1 MRQLVADA
9 IRARVGGPTGQAHAR
24 ELFESE
30 GPRWF
35 GPDRAIWRVHADA
48 SIFVGALRALLLQS
62 LHPLAMAG
70 VAQHSD
76 FREDP
81 WGRLQRTARFLAG
94 TTYGTAAQAEL
105 ACATVRR
112 VHGRVRGT
120 APDGRPYDANDPH
133 LLLWVHI
140 AEVDSFLAA
149 HQRFGARPLDR
160 AEQDQYVS
168 DLARVA
174 RELGVPDP
182 PLDGRGAARPA
193 GRLPPG
199 AGHHRR
205 SPGGGTLL
213 APATTRAP
221 GRARPVHGARSHGRV
236 APAVVGEGDAAH
248 PAAPRDGD
256 GGHPPGRTGPRR
268 RHALGADGRS
278 APACRVVDRV
288 GHTGRV
294 NGGMSDQPDDELSSP
309 PDEDEAAPPRRPSS
323 LRGGVLG
330 AAMLGLREI
339 LEGPKKEQIVIQ
351 AEAPGEPPDIDRRGF
366 EAPLEDGSL
375 AVGPPLDDLK
385 DKAHAT
391 RRSHRLR
398 RRSTRRS

>member
-1 MRQLVADA
+1 VRQLVADA

-94 TTYGTAAQAEL
+94 TTYGTAAQAEV

-112 VHGRVRGT
+112 VHGRVHGI
-120 APDGRPYDANDPH
+120 APDGRSYDANDPH

-140 AEVDSFLAA
+140 AEADSFLAA

-182 PLDGRGAARPA
+182 PLTVEALRAQLAAYRPELATTAEAREAARFLLLQPPVPLAARGPYTVLGATAVSLLPWWAKVMLRIPPLPLTETVVIRPA
-193 GRLPPG
+193 GRALVG
-199 AGHHRR
+199 AMRWALTDGQRPR
-205 SPGGGTLL
+205 AGSSTESGTL
-213 APATTRAP
+213 A
-221 GRARPVHGARSHGRV
+221 G
-236 APAVVGEGDAAH
+236 
-248 PAAPRDGD
+248 
-256 GGHPPGRTGPRR
+256 
-268 RHALGADGRS
+268 
-278 APACRVVDRV
+278 
-288 GHTGRV
+288 
-294 NGGMSDQPDDELSSP
+294 
-309 PDEDEAAPPRRPSS
+309 
-323 LRGGVLG
+323 
-330 AAMLGLREI
+330 
-339 LEGPKKEQIVIQ
+339 
-351 AEAPGEPPDIDRRGF
+351 
-366 EAPLEDGSL
+366 
-375 AVGPPLDDLK
+375 
-385 DKAHAT
+385 
-391 RRSHRLR
+391 
-398 RRSTRRS
+398 

>member
-48 SIFVGALRALLLQS
+48 AIFVGALRALLLQS

-94 TTYGTAAQAEL
+94 TTYGTAAQAEQ

-112 VHGRVRGT
+112 VHGRVRGI
-120 APDGRPYDANDPH
+120 APDGRSYDANDPH
-133 LLLWVHI
+133 LLLWVHL

-160 AEQDQYVS
+160 AERDQYVS
-168 DLARVA
+168 DLGRVA

-182 PLDGRGAARPA
+182 PVTVGELARPV

-199 AGHHRR
+199 AGHHGR
-205 SPGGGTLL
+205 SSGGGAVL
-213 APATTRAP
+213 AAATTGAP
-221 GRARPVHGARSHGRV
+221 GCARAVHRARGHGRG
-236 APAVVGEGDAAH
+236 APAVVGEGHVARPTAS
-248 PAAPRDGD
+248 RDGD
-256 GGHPPGRTGPRR
+256 GRHPAGREGPRR
-268 RHALGADGRS
+268 CHALGVGGRS
-278 APACRVVDRV
+278 APARRVVDGV
-288 GHTGRV
+288 GHTGEV
-294 NGGMSDQPDDELSSP
+294 NGGVNDQPDDDVSSP
-309 PDEDEAAPPRRPSS
+309 AHEDEEAPPRRPSS
-323 LRGGVLG
+323 LRGGMLG
-330 AAMLGLREI
+330 AAMLGLRDV
-339 LEGPKKEQIVIQ
+339 LEGPKKEKIVIQ

-398 RRSTRRS
+398 RRSSRRT